1 MAENKWL
8 FATFVF
14 LSIIFLTAALA
25 FFSYFVDFETYLMI
39 GILSLF
45 FGFITGIILNKNT
58 ESQIKLVIAGIE
70 ISIIVSLVMFS
81 LTWIL
86 TGLDKQIQ
94 QLSEVSN
101 GGAGFSPSF
110 FGTPGNPFIQVALI
124 YIFFNIAFL
133 INYIRNDPE
142 KNNLKKILPYVY
154 GIIILAVFVL
164 MSQYILKFV
173 YGSISI

>member
-14 LSIIFLTAALA
+14 LSIIFLTAALVS
-25 FFSYFVDFETYLMI
+25 FSYLIDVEPYSLI
-39 GILSLF
+39 CIASLIL
-45 FGFITGIILNKNT
+45 GFITGIVLNKNT
-58 ESQIKLVIAGIE
+58 ESQMKLVVAGIE
-70 ISIIVSLVMFS
+70 ISIIVSLIMFS

-101 GGAGFSPSF
+101 GGVGFSPSF

-124 YIFFNIAFL
+124 YIFFNMAFL
-133 INYIRNDPE
+133 INYIRNDQE

-154 GIIILAVFVL
+154 GIIILAVFIL
-164 MSQYILKFV
+164 MSQYILQYV